1 MTEGSFE
8 GVEGVKIFT
17 REWQPA
23 GEPRGVIVISHGLN
37 AHSGLY
43 EWAAQQFTSKGLA
56 VYALDH
62 RGRGRSEGERF
73 YVKKFA
79 DWTQDLA
86 TFIDIVKTR
95 EPGLPVFL
103 LGHSAGGV
111 IACGYALEHQDR
123 IAGLVCEDFAYQV
136 PVPDVVLTI
145 TKGISRVAPHAHVF
159 KLKNEDFSRDP
170 AVVAALNA
178 DPLIANESQPAETM
192 AELARADELL
202 KKGFPLITLPLLI
215 LHGTADKVTKPS
227 GSKEFYERA
236 GSGDKT
242 LKLYEGHFHD
252 LFADIGKQQVI
263 ADVQAWI
270 DSHLVTAADTWRARP
285 SAAAA
290 SSEVRQPT

>member
-1 MTEGSFE
+1 MTEGNFE
-8 GVEGVKIFT
+8 GVEGIKIFT

-23 GEPRGVIVISHGLN
+23 GEPRGVVVISHGLN

-43 EWAAQQFTSKGLA
+43 EWAAQQFTSHGLA

-73 YVKKFA
+73 FVKKFA

-86 TFIDIVKTR
+86 TFIDIVKKR

-111 IACGYALEHQDR
+111 IACVYTLEHQDE
-123 IAGLVCEDFAYQV
+123 IAGLICEDFAYQV
-136 PVPDVVLTI
+136 PGPEVALSI
-145 TKGISRVAPHAHVF
+145 LKGVSHLAPHAHVL
-159 KLKNEDFSRDP
+159 KLKNKDFSRDP

-178 DPLIANESQPAETM
+178 DPLIANESQPSETV
-192 AELARADELL
+192 AELVRADELL
-202 KKGFPLITLPLLI
+202 KRSLQRITLPLLI

-236 GSGDKT
+236 GSRDKT

-252 LFADIGKQQVI
+252 LLADVGKEQVMADI
-263 ADVQAWI
+263 QAWI
-270 DSHLVTAADTWRARP
+270 DAHLETAARSWRERLNASAP
-285 SAAAA
+285 S
-290 SSEVRQPT
+290 SQVRQPT

>member
-8 GVEGVKIFT
+8 GVGGVTIFT

-23 GEPRGVIVISHGLN
+23 GKPHGVVVISHGLN

-43 EWAAQQFTSKGLA
+43 EWAAQQFTSNGLA

-73 YVKKFA
+73 FVEKFS
-79 DWTQDLA
+79 DWTEDLA
-86 TFIDIVKTR
+86 TFIDIVKSR

-111 IACGYALEHQDR
+111 IASGYTLAHQDE
-123 IAGLVCEDFAYQV
+123 IAGLIVEDIAYQI
-136 PVPDVVLTI
+136 PALDIALAI
-145 TKGISRVAPHAHVF
+145 LKGVSKVAPHAHVL

-178 DPLIANESQPAETM
+178 DPLIAGEKQPSETV
-192 AELARADELL
+192 AELVRADELL
-202 KKGFPLITLPLLI
+202 KKNFQKITLPLLI
-215 LHGTADKVTKPS
+215 LHGTADKVTKPH
-227 GSKEFYERA
+227 GSQEFYEKT
-236 GSGDKT
+236 GSSDKT

-252 LFADIGKQQVI
+252 LLADIGKQQVM
-263 ADVQAWI
+263 ADIQAWI
-270 DSHLVTAADTWRARP
+270 DAHLGTNVPRRGRELRT
-285 SAAAA
+285 
-290 SSEVRQPT
+290 